1 MLCWLVWS
9 AFHGRQTCICS
20 FNFGGT
26 YSLSLRWLLFISQ
39 GKGVEPDL
47 KRIAFELIVYDIS
60 IESSC
65 SSFRL
70 VSRLFGEEHSVQPLK
85 QMKQNLVVVMGS
97 TIVAIFIMEA
107 ILRGI
112 GIPVKLNSGWG
123 WENSAGRK
131 LSKYN
136 ALTTNQFGFR
146 GQTIDYHPDDY
157 VVLLV
162 GDSQVEAYAGRPEH
176 MPEQFLQELLAS
188 QLHKPVK
195 VFSLASSGWG
205 QDQQLLA
212 IQAYFRDYRADL
224 VLLWATPGNDF
235 WENAFPDRSA
245 TPQAGPLKPTFR
257 LIDDE
262 LYGPYFTSGSY
273 LHNSAIAQLIET
285 VIANIQQETLEQRI
299 LRRWLQ
305 EMPSSHKHHKL
316 ENEYICEGLTV
327 INQVEFFNTIF
338 DLNNEIGYI
347 VKSGEDF
354 LHSRSHFSPFMIDP
368 SRRDEYLIAVTESL
382 LWHVKKEVEKNKA
395 KFLVFYPVRDDFDK
409 RGLQMVK
416 CVTDSQ
422 GNIFRVSLD
431 YISRLRGVIS
441 SEDLVVFDLPGG
453 NEIVVSPNDRHLN
466 DLGNELV
473 MKKLSLSLVERSLI
487 NR

>member
-1 MLCWLVWS
+1 MANRGNSSPYWIELSHLPGWVGHALLV
-9 AFHGRQTCICS
+9 GMVCIPWKTNLWVCS
-20 FNFGGT
+20 FNFGET

-235 WENAFPDRSA
+235 GKMHF
-245 TPQAGPLKPTFR
+245 Q
-257 LIDDE
+257 
-262 LYGPYFTSGSY
+262 
-273 LHNSAIAQLIET
+273 IE
-285 VIANIQQETLEQRI
+285 VRH
-299 LRRWLQ
+299 R
-305 EMPSSHKHHKL
+305 
-316 ENEYICEGLTV
+316 
-327 INQVEFFNTIF
+327 
-338 DLNNEIGYI
+338 
-347 VKSGEDF
+347 
-354 LHSRSHFSPFMIDP
+354 
-368 SRRDEYLIAVTESL
+368 RRD
-382 LWHVKKEVEKNKA
+382 
-395 KFLVFYPVRDDFDK
+395 P
-409 RGLQMVK
+409 
-416 CVTDSQ
+416 
-422 GNIFRVSLD
+422 
-431 YISRLRGVIS
+431 
-441 SEDLVVFDLPGG
+441 
-453 NEIVVSPNDRHLN
+453 
-466 DLGNELV
+466 
-473 MKKLSLSLVERSLI
+473 
-487 NR
+487 